1 MKKVFNLN
9 YQYQLYLERCG
20 LKENQLSF
28 VQNQEMKR
36 AFFGAC
42 GQILL
47 VLRDDVS
54 EFDEDKAVEI
64 FSNMLNQVSDFFI
77 KELNKEN

>member
-1 MKKVFNLN
+1 MKKIFNLN
-9 YQYQLYLERCG
+9 YQYKLYIERCG
-20 LKENQLSF
+20 LKEYQLSF

-47 VLRDDVS
+47 ILRDDVS
-54 EFDEDKAVEI
+54 EFDEDKAIEI
-64 FSNMLNQVSDFFI
+64 MQNMLNQVSDFFI
-77 KELNKEN
+77 KEQNKQN